1 MIKNDRQIIKNDRQI
16 IKKALTN
23 SKSILIKPIN
33 IKYKVIKED
42 LNILKLRFSI
52 NTILSIILLGVLIYV
67 LATYNS
73 HWKLFFYLASW
84 SYLMNIYYIISV
96 TFIDFIYLIY
106 NKFLKSYNIFVRNYF
121 IRICFPFGL
130 MSISVYWELV
140 LLGKNFQKFEH
151 GINDICV
158 NIFLNGVVQ
167 LFLFFDMFAS
177 HHINKHNRIND
188 IIILTIII
196 AIYYL
201 LVCLGKY
208 LNIFEPYNF
217 MSRSDV
223 RQMCG
228 VGIIVYVLLL
238 NGYIV
243 FDLLAFCYFEDEN
256 VNINLSCYEVKNEL
270 SPRLNSINNLT
281 LFDDNLTGQPINV
294 KIYHDNLS
302 QLNNIVNVENKIKKK
317 S

>member
-1 MIKNDRQIIKNDRQI
+1 MIKNDRQIIKNS
-16 IKKALTN
+16 LTN
-23 SKSILIKPIN
+23 SKTIVIKPIN

-52 NTILSIILLGVLIYV
+52 NTILSIILLAVLIYV

-106 NKFLKSYNIFVRNYF
+106 NKFLKSYNNFVRNYF

-130 MSISVYWELV
+130 MSVSVYWELV

-151 GINDICV
+151 GINDICA
-158 NIFLNGVVQ
+158 NIFLNGIVQ

-177 HHINKHNRIND
+177 HHIYKYNRIND

-208 LNIFEPYNF
+208 LDIFEPYNF
-217 MSRSDV
+217 LPKSDV
-223 RQMCG
+223 RQICG
-228 VGIIVYVLLL
+228 AGIIVYVLLL

-256 VNINLSCYEVKNEL
+256 VNINISCYEDKNEL
-270 SPRLNSINNLT
+270 SSRLNSINNST
-281 LFDDNLTGQPINV
+281 FFDENLTFQPINI
-294 KIYHDNLS
+294 KKFQDNSS
-302 QLNNIVNVENKIKKK
+302 QLNSIVNVDNKYKK
-317 S
+317 

>member
-1 MIKNDRQIIKNDRQI
+1 MIKNDRQIIKNSL
-16 IKKALTN
+16 KNT
-23 SKSILIKPIN
+23 KSIVIKPIN

-52 NTILSIILLGVLIYV
+52 NTILSIILLAVLIYV

-106 NKFLKSYNIFVRNYF
+106 NKFLKSYNNFVRNYF

-130 MSISVYWELV
+130 MSVSVYWELV

-151 GINDICV
+151 GINDICA
-158 NIFLNGVVQ
+158 NIFLNGIVQ

-177 HHINKHNRIND
+177 HHIYKYNRIND

-208 LNIFEPYNF
+208 LDIFEPYNF
-217 MSRSDV
+217 LPKSDV
-223 RQMCG
+223 RQICG
-228 VGIIVYVLLL
+228 AGIIVYVLLL

-243 FDLLAFCYFEDEN
+243 FDLLAFCFFEDEN
-256 VNINLSCYEVKNEL
+256 VNINISCYEDKNEL
-270 SPRLNSINNLT
+270 SSRLNSINNST
-281 LFDDNLTGQPINV
+281 FFDENLTFQPINIK
-294 KIYHDNLS
+294 KIQDNSS
-302 QLNNIVNVENKIKKK
+302 QLNSIVNVDNKYKK
-317 S
+317 

>member
-1 MIKNDRQIIKNDRQI
+1 MIKNDRQIIKNS
-16 IKKALTN
+16 LTN
-23 SKSILIKPIN
+23 SKTIVIKPIN

-52 NTILSIILLGVLIYV
+52 NTILSIILLAVLIYV

-106 NKFLKSYNIFVRNYF
+106 NKFLKSYNNFVRNYF

-130 MSISVYWELV
+130 MSVSVYWELV

-151 GINDICV
+151 GINDICA
-158 NIFLNGVVQ
+158 NIFLNGIVQ

-177 HHINKHNRIND
+177 HHIYKYNRIND

-208 LNIFEPYNF
+208 LDIFEPYNF
-217 MSRSDV
+217 LPKSDV
-223 RQMCG
+223 RQICG
-228 VGIIVYVLLL
+228 AGIIVYVLLL

-243 FDLLAFCYFEDEN
+243 FDLLAFCFFEDEN
-256 VNINLSCYEVKNEL
+256 VNINISCYEDKNEL
-270 SPRLNSINNLT
+270 SSRLNSINNST
-281 LFDDNLTGQPINV
+281 FFDENLTFQPINIK
-294 KIYHDNLS
+294 KIQDNSS
-302 QLNNIVNVENKIKKK
+302 QLNSIVNVDNKYKK
-317 S
+317 

>member
-1 MIKNDRQIIKNDRQI
+1 MIKNDRQIIKNSL
-16 IKKALTN
+16 KNT
-23 SKSILIKPIN
+23 KSIVIKPIN

-52 NTILSIILLGVLIYV
+52 NTILSIILLAVLIYV

-106 NKFLKSYNIFVRNYF
+106 NKFLKSYNNFVRNYF

-130 MSISVYWELV
+130 MSVSVYWELV

-151 GINDICV
+151 GINDICA
-158 NIFLNGVVQ
+158 NIFLNGIVQ

-177 HHINKHNRIND
+177 HHIYKYNRIND

-208 LNIFEPYNF
+208 LDIFEPYNF
-217 MSRSDV
+217 LPKSDV
-223 RQMCG
+223 RQICG
-228 VGIIVYVLLL
+228 AGIIVYVLLL

-243 FDLLAFCYFEDEN
+243 FDLLAFCYFEEEN
-256 VNINLSCYEVKNEL
+256 VNINISCYEDKNEL
-270 SPRLNSINNLT
+270 SSRLNSINNST
-281 LFDDNLTGQPINV
+281 FFDENLTFQPINIK
-294 KIYHDNLS
+294 KIQDNSS
-302 QLNNIVNVENKIKKK
+302 QLNSIVNVDNKYKK
-317 S
+317 

>member
-1 MIKNDRQIIKNDRQI
+1 MIKNDRQIIKNS
-16 IKKALTN
+16 LTN
-23 SKSILIKPIN
+23 SKTIVIKPIN

-52 NTILSIILLGVLIYV
+52 NTILSIILLAVLIYV

-106 NKFLKSYNIFVRNYF
+106 NKFLKSYNNFVRNYF

-130 MSISVYWELV
+130 MSVSVYWELV

-151 GINDICV
+151 GINDICA
-158 NIFLNGVVQ
+158 NIFLNGIVQ

-177 HHINKHNRIND
+177 HHIYKYNRIND

-208 LNIFEPYNF
+208 LDIFEPYNF
-217 MSRSDV
+217 LPKSDV
-223 RQMCG
+223 RQICG
-228 VGIIVYVLLL
+228 AGIIVYVLLL

-256 VNINLSCYEVKNEL
+256 VNINISCYEDKNEL
-270 SPRLNSINNLT
+270 SSRLNSINNST
-281 LFDDNLTGQPINV
+281 FFDENLTFQPINI
-294 KIYHDNLS
+294 KKFQDNSS
-302 QLNNIVNVENKIKKK
+302 QLNSIVNVDNKFKK
-317 S
+317 

>member
-1 MIKNDRQIIKNDRQI
+1 MIKNDRQIIKNS
-16 IKKALTN
+16 LTN
-23 SKSILIKPIN
+23 SKTIVIKPIN

-52 NTILSIILLGVLIYV
+52 NTILSIILLAVLIYV

-106 NKFLKSYNIFVRNYF
+106 NKFLKSYNNFVRNYF

-130 MSISVYWELV
+130 MSVSVYWELV

-151 GINDICV
+151 GINDICA
-158 NIFLNGVVQ
+158 NIFLNGIVQ

-177 HHINKHNRIND
+177 HHIYKYNRIND

-208 LNIFEPYNF
+208 LDIFEPYNF
-217 MSRSDV
+217 LPKSDV
-223 RQMCG
+223 RQICG
-228 VGIIVYVLLL
+228 AGIIVYILLL

-256 VNINLSCYEVKNEL
+256 VNINISCYEDKNEL
-270 SPRLNSINNLT
+270 SSRLNSINNST
-281 LFDDNLTGQPINV
+281 FFDENLTFQPINIK
-294 KIYHDNLS
+294 KIQDNSS
-302 QLNNIVNVENKIKKK
+302 QLNSIVNVDNKYKK
-317 S
+317 

>member
-1 MIKNDRQIIKNDRQI
+1 MIKNDRKIIKNSL
-16 IKKALTN
+16 KNT
-23 SKSILIKPIN
+23 KSIVIKPIN

-52 NTILSIILLGVLIYV
+52 NTILSIILLAVLIYV

-106 NKFLKSYNIFVRNYF
+106 NKFLKSYNNFVRNYF

-130 MSISVYWELV
+130 MSVSVYWELV

-151 GINDICV
+151 GINDICA
-158 NIFLNGVVQ
+158 NIFLNGIVQ

-177 HHINKHNRIND
+177 HHIYKYNRIND

-208 LNIFEPYNF
+208 LDIFEPYNF
-217 MSRSDV
+217 LPKSDV
-223 RQMCG
+223 RQICG
-228 VGIIVYVLLL
+228 AGIIVYVLLL

-243 FDLLAFCYFEDEN
+243 FDLLAFCYFEDKN
-256 VNINLSCYEVKNEL
+256 VNINISCYEDKNEL
-270 SPRLNSINNLT
+270 SSRLNSINNST
-281 LFDDNLTGQPINV
+281 FFDENLTFQPINI
-294 KIYHDNLS
+294 KKFQDNSS
-302 QLNNIVNVENKIKKK
+302 QLNSIVNVDNNYKK
-317 S
+317 

>member
-1 MIKNDRQIIKNDRQI
+1 MIKNDRQIIKNSL
-16 IKKALTN
+16 KNT
-23 SKSILIKPIN
+23 KSIVIKPIN

-52 NTILSIILLGVLIYV
+52 NTILSIILLAVLIYV

-73 HWKLFFYLASW
+73 HWKLFFFFLSW

-106 NKFLKSYNIFVRNYF
+106 NKFLKSYNNFVRNYF

-130 MSISVYWELV
+130 MSVSVYWELV

-151 GINDICV
+151 GINDICA
-158 NIFLNGVVQ
+158 NIFLNGIVQ

-177 HHINKHNRIND
+177 HHIYKYNRIND

-208 LNIFEPYNF
+208 LDIFEPYNF
-217 MSRSDV
+217 LPKSDV
-223 RQMCG
+223 RQICG
-228 VGIIVYVLLL
+228 AGIIVYVLLL

-243 FDLLAFCYFEDEN
+243 FDLLAFCYFEEEN
-256 VNINLSCYEVKNEL
+256 VNINISCYEDKNEL
-270 SPRLNSINNLT
+270 SSRLNSINNST
-281 LFDDNLTGQPINV
+281 FFDENLTFQPINIK
-294 KIYHDNLS
+294 KIQDNSS
-302 QLNNIVNVENKIKKK
+302 QLNSIVNVDNKYKK
-317 S
+317 

>member
-1 MIKNDRQIIKNDRQI
+1 MIKNDRQIIKNS
-16 IKKALTN
+16 LTN
-23 SKSILIKPIN
+23 SKTIVIKPIN

-52 NTILSIILLGVLIYV
+52 NTILSIILLAVLIYV

-96 TFIDFIYLIY
+96 IFIDFIYLIY
-106 NKFLKSYNIFVRNYF
+106 NKFLKSYNNFVRNYF

-130 MSISVYWELV
+130 MSVSVYWELV

-151 GINDICV
+151 GINDICA
-158 NIFLNGVVQ
+158 NIFLNGIVQ

-177 HHINKHNRIND
+177 HHIYKYNRIND

-208 LNIFEPYNF
+208 LDIFEPYNF
-217 MSRSDV
+217 LPKSDV
-223 RQMCG
+223 RQICG
-228 VGIIVYVLLL
+228 AGIIVYVLLL

-256 VNINLSCYEVKNEL
+256 VNINISCYEDKNEL
-270 SPRLNSINNLT
+270 SSRLNSINNST
-281 LFDDNLTGQPINV
+281 FFDENLTFQPINI
-294 KIYHDNLS
+294 KKFQDNSS
-302 QLNNIVNVENKIKKK
+302 QLNSIVNVDNKYKK
-317 S
+317 

>member
-1 MIKNDRQIIKNDRQI
+1 MIKNDRQIIKNS
-16 IKKALTN
+16 LTN
-23 SKSILIKPIN
+23 SKTIVIKPIN

-52 NTILSIILLGVLIYV
+52 NTILSIILLAVLIYV

-106 NKFLKSYNIFVRNYF
+106 NKFLKSYNNFVRNYF

-130 MSISVYWELV
+130 MSVSVYWELV

-151 GINDICV
+151 GINDICA
-158 NIFLNGVVQ
+158 NIFLNGIVQ

-177 HHINKHNRIND
+177 HHIYKYNRIND

-208 LNIFEPYNF
+208 LDIFEPYNF
-217 MSRSDV
+217 LPKSDV
-223 RQMCG
+223 RQICG
-228 VGIIVYVLLL
+228 AGIIVYVLLL

-256 VNINLSCYEVKNEL
+256 VNINISCYEDKNEL
-270 SPRLNSINNLT
+270 SSRLNSINNST
-281 LFDDNLTGQPINV
+281 FFDENLTFQPINIK
-294 KIYHDNLS
+294 KIQDNSS
-302 QLNNIVNVENKIKKK
+302 QLNSIVNVDNKYKK
-317 S
+317 

>member
-1 MIKNDRQIIKNDRQI
+1 MIKNDRQIIKNSL
-16 IKKALTN
+16 KNT
-23 SKSILIKPIN
+23 KSIVIKPIN

-52 NTILSIILLGVLIYV
+52 NTILSIILLAVLIYV

-106 NKFLKSYNIFVRNYF
+106 NKFLKSYNNFVRNYF

-130 MSISVYWELV
+130 MSVSVYWELV

-151 GINDICV
+151 GINDICA
-158 NIFLNGVVQ
+158 NIFLNGIVQ

-177 HHINKHNRIND
+177 HHIYKYNRIND

-208 LNIFEPYNF
+208 LDIFEPYNF
-217 MSRSDV
+217 LPKSDV
-223 RQMCG
+223 RQICG
-228 VGIIVYVLLL
+228 AGIIVYVLLL

-256 VNINLSCYEVKNEL
+256 VNINISCYEDKNEL
-270 SPRLNSINNLT
+270 SSRLNSINNST
-281 LFDDNLTGQPINV
+281 FFDENLTFQPINIK
-294 KIYHDNLS
+294 KIQDNSS
-302 QLNNIVNVENKIKKK
+302 QLNSIVNVDNKYKK
-317 S
+317 

>member
-1 MIKNDRQIIKNDRQI
+1 MIKNDRQIIKNSL
-16 IKKALTN
+16 KNT
-23 SKSILIKPIN
+23 KSIVIKPIN

-52 NTILSIILLGVLIYV
+52 NTILSIILLAVLIYV

-106 NKFLKSYNIFVRNYF
+106 NKFLKSYNNFVRNYF

-130 MSISVYWELV
+130 MSVSVYWELV

-151 GINDICV
+151 GINDICA
-158 NIFLNGVVQ
+158 NIFLNGIVQ

-177 HHINKHNRIND
+177 HHIYKYNRIND

-208 LNIFEPYNF
+208 LDIFEPYNF
-217 MSRSDV
+217 LPKSDV
-223 RQMCG
+223 RQICG
-228 VGIIVYVLLL
+228 AGIIVYVLLL

-243 FDLLAFCYFEDEN
+243 FDLLAFCFFEDEN
-256 VNINLSCYEVKNEL
+256 VNINISCYEDKNEL
-270 SPRLNSINNLT
+270 SSRLNSINNST
-281 LFDDNLTGQPINV
+281 FFDENLTFQPINI
-294 KIYHDNLS
+294 KKFQDNSS
-302 QLNNIVNVENKIKKK
+302 QLNSIANVDNKYKK
-317 S
+317 

>member
-1 MIKNDRQIIKNDRQI
+1 MIKNDRQIIKNSL
-16 IKKALTN
+16 KNT
-23 SKSILIKPIN
+23 KSIVIKPIN

-52 NTILSIILLGVLIYV
+52 NTILSIILLAVLIYV

-96 TFIDFIYLIY
+96 IFIDFIYLIY
-106 NKFLKSYNIFVRNYF
+106 NKFLKSYNNFVRNYF

-130 MSISVYWELV
+130 MSVSVYWELV

-151 GINDICV
+151 GINDICA
-158 NIFLNGVVQ
+158 NIFLNGIVQ

-177 HHINKHNRIND
+177 HHIYKYNRIND

-208 LNIFEPYNF
+208 LDIFEPYNF
-217 MSRSDV
+217 LPKSDV
-223 RQMCG
+223 RQICG
-228 VGIIVYVLLL
+228 AGIIVYVLLL

-243 FDLLAFCYFEDEN
+243 FDLLACCYFEDEN
-256 VNINLSCYEVKNEL
+256 VNINISCYEDKNEL
-270 SPRLNSINNLT
+270 SSRLNSINNST
-281 LFDDNLTGQPINV
+281 FFDENLTFQPINIK
-294 KIYHDNLS
+294 KIQDNSS
-302 QLNNIVNVENKIKKK
+302 QLNSIVNVDNKYKK
-317 S
+317 

>member
-1 MIKNDRQIIKNDRQI
+1 MIKNDRQIIKNS
-16 IKKALTN
+16 LTN
-23 SKSILIKPIN
+23 SKTIVIKPIN

-52 NTILSIILLGVLIYV
+52 NTILSIILLAVLIYV

-130 MSISVYWELV
+130 MTPSVYWELV

-151 GINDICV
+151 GINDICA
-158 NIFLNGVVQ
+158 NIFLNGIVQ

-177 HHINKHNRIND
+177 HHIYKYNRIND

-208 LNIFEPYNF
+208 LDIFEPYNF
-217 MSRSDV
+217 LPKSDV
-223 RQMCG
+223 RQICG
-228 VGIIVYVLLL
+228 AGIIVYVLLL

-256 VNINLSCYEVKNEL
+256 VNINISCYEDKNEL
-270 SPRLNSINNLT
+270 SSRLNSINNST
-281 LFDDNLTGQPINV
+281 FFDENLTFQPINIK
-294 KIYHDNLS
+294 KIQDNSS
-302 QLNNIVNVENKIKKK
+302 QLNSIVNVDNKYKK
-317 S
+317 